1 MPLTCGLNFHGMKR
15 RNLLRNGLFVTAGA
29 SVLGPLAGCTP
40 AATPIV
46 AGSKRAKNII
56 FLVSDGMSQGTLTMA
71 DHFLQRRDGRHSH
84 WIQLYRD
91 NRVVRSL
98 MDTCSANSLVTDS
111 AAAGSSWGGGM
122 RINNGALNVGPSGER
137 PLPILQKFK
146 QAGKA
151 VGCVTTVPITH
162 ATPAS
167 FCINNESRKNQP
179 EIAEQYLPLRF
190 DVMMGGGL
198 EHFTADG
205 RKDGKDLFQAY
216 RDAGYAV
223 VLKKDEITAAD
234 STKPL
239 LAVFGENGLAYTVDH
254 LNDEALKTNVPTL
267 AEMTATAIDRMKAHP
282 EGFVMQVEGGKVDW
296 AAHGN
301 DVAGLIYDQ
310 IAFDDAVKVAMDF
323 AEKDGETLVIVTT
336 DHGNSNP
343 GLFHYIGIDANANFD
358 RLQRFTCS
366 NEWVLHNIS
375 KSSTAS
381 QIRELVES
389 MQTVVLT
396 PEDCKTLVAHYSE
409 MDESQLRD
417 PYSLPF
423 EKLAQMQ
430 KKQTSVAFGADHHSS
445 DLVELAAFGPG
456 SELVQQ
462 FTVNTDL
469 HNLMLKAAQMPE
481 SYLV

>member
-1 MPLTCGLNFHGMKR
+1 MKR
-15 RNLLRNGLFVTAGA
+15 RHLLRNGLFVTAGA
-29 SVLGPLAGCTP
+29 TVLGPLSGCAP

-46 AGSKRAKNII
+46 AGSNRAKNII

-98 MDTCSANSLVTDS
+98 MDTCSADSLVTDS

-122 RINNGALNVGPSGER
+122 RVENGKLNVGPNGER

-146 QAGKA
+146 KEGKA
-151 VGCVTTVPITH
+151 VGCATTVPITH

-167 FCINNESRKNQP
+167 FCVNSDSRKSQP
-179 EIAEQYLPLRF
+179 EIAEKYLSMRF

-198 EHFTADG
+198 EYFTAEG
-205 RKDGKDLFQAY
+205 REDGKDLLSAF
-216 RDAGYAV
+216 REAGYAV
-223 VLKKDEITAAD
+223 AQNKAEVATSEVG
-234 STKPL
+234 KPL
-239 LAVFGENGLAYTVDH
+239 LGVFGVNGLAYTVDH
-254 LNDEALKTNVPTL
+254 LNDETLKASVPTL
-267 AEMTATAIDRMKAHP
+267 AEMTATAIGRMKANP
-282 EGFVMQVEGGKVDW
+282 EGFVMQVEAGKVDW

-323 AEKDGETLVIVTT
+323 AEQDGETLVIITT

-343 GLFHYIGIDANANFD
+343 GLFTYKGVDTNANFD

-366 NEWVLHNIS
+366 NEWVLHNIT
-375 KSSTAS
+375 KNSTAA

-396 PEDCKTLVAHYSE
+396 PEDCKTLVAHYAE
-409 MDESQLRD
+409 LDESQLRD

-430 KKQTSVAFGADHHSS
+430 KKQTSIAFAADNHSS

-456 SELVQQ
+456 SELLKP
-462 FTVNTDL
+462 FTINTDL
-469 HNLMLKAAQMPE
+469 HNLMLKAAQMPD

>member
-1 MPLTCGLNFHGMKR
+1 MKR
-15 RNLLRNGLFVTAGA
+15 RHLLRNGLFVTAGA
-29 SVLGPLAGCTP
+29 TVLGPLVGCTP

-122 RINNGALNVGPSGER
+122 RINNGALNVGPNGER
-137 PLPILQKFK
+137 PVPIFQKFK

-179 EIAEQYLPLRF
+179 EIAEQYIPLKF
-190 DVMMGGGL
+190 DVMMGGGI

-205 RKDGKDLFQAY
+205 RKDGKDALAAY
-216 RDAGYAV
+216 KEAGWAV
-223 VLKKDEITAAD
+223 ALNKSEMTSAD
-234 STKPL
+234 VSKPL
-239 LAVFGENGLAYTVDH
+239 LAVFGDNGLAYTIDH
-254 LNDEALKTNVPTL
+254 QNSDDLKNSVPTL
-267 AEMTATAIDRMKAHP
+267 AEMTATAIERMKANP
-282 EGFVMQVEGGKVDW
+282 EGFVMQVEAGKVDW

-310 IAFDDAVKVAMDF
+310 IAFDDAVKVAIDF
-323 AEKDGETLVIVTT
+323 AEKDGETLVIITT

-343 GLFHYIGIDANANFD
+343 GLFYGKTADENFD
-358 RLQRFTCS
+358 RIQKFKHS
-366 NEWVLHNIS
+366 NEWLIARMLEGQS
-375 KSSTAS
+375 PAQLIELTTEMQAWTPTTDEAS
-381 QIRELVES
+381 MLLKAIASLSDEHRLK
-389 MQTVVLT
+389 
-396 PEDCKTLVAHYSE
+396 PEK
-409 MDESQLRD
+409 Q
-417 PYSLPF
+417 PF
-423 EKLAQMQ
+423 GPLAMMQ
-430 KKQTSVAFGADHHSS
+430 KAHTSVHFGSDSHSS

-456 SELVQQ
+456 SELLQP
-462 FTVNTDL
+462 FTINTDL
-469 HNLMLKAAQMPE
+469 HNLMLKATQMPE

>member
-1 MPLTCGLNFHGMKR
+1 MKR
-15 RNLLRNGLFVTAGA
+15 RHLLRNGLFVTAGA

-122 RINNGALNVGPSGER
+122 RINNGALNIGPNGER
-137 PLPILQKFK
+137 PVPILQKFK
-146 QAGKA
+146 QEGKA

-179 EIAEQYLPLRF
+179 EIAEQYIPLKF

-205 RKDGKDLFQAY
+205 RKDGKNVLQTY

-223 VLKKDEITAAD
+223 ALTKSEVATAENG
-234 STKPL
+234 KPL
-239 LAVFGENGLAYTVDH
+239 LAVFHEDGLPYTVDH
-254 LNDEALKTNVPTL
+254 LASEDLKSKIPTL
-267 AEMTATAIDRMKAHP
+267 AEMTATAIGRMKSHP
-282 EGFVMQVEGGKVDW
+282 EGFVMQVEAGKVDW

-301 DVAGLIYDQ
+301 DVAGLIFDQ

-323 AEKDGETLVIVTT
+323 AEQDGETLVIITT

-343 GLFHYIGIDANANFD
+343 GLFHYKGIDTNANFD

-366 NEWVLHNIS
+366 NEWVLHNIT
-375 KSSTAS
+375 KSSTAA

-389 MQTVVLT
+389 VQTVVLS
-396 PEDCKTLVAHYSE
+396 PEDCKTLVAHYAE
-409 MDESQLRD
+409 LDESQLRD

-456 SELVQQ
+456 SELLKQ
-462 FTVNTDL
+462 FTINTDL

-481 SYLV
+481 SYLVGV

>member
-1 MPLTCGLNFHGMKR
+1 M
-15 RNLLRNGLFVTAGA
+15 
-29 SVLGPLAGCTP
+29 LGPLAGCVP

-84 WIQLYRD
+84 WIKLYRD

-122 RINNGALNVGPSGER
+122 RVENGKLNVGPNGER

-146 QAGKA
+146 KEGKA

-167 FCINNESRKNQP
+167 FCVNSDSRKSQP
-179 EIAEQYLPLRF
+179 EIAEKYLSMRF
-190 DVMMGGGL
+190 NVMMGGGL
-198 EHFTADG
+198 EFFTAEG
-205 RKDGKDLFQAY
+205 REDGKDLLSAF
-216 RDAGYAV
+216 REAGYAV
-223 VLKKDEITAAD
+223 ALNKAEVATSDVG
-234 STKPL
+234 KPL
-239 LAVFGENGLAYTVDH
+239 LGVFGENGLAYTVDH
-254 LNDEALKTNVPTL
+254 LNDENLKASVPTL
-267 AEMTATAIDRMKAHP
+267 AEMTAIAIGRMKANP
-282 EGFVMQVEGGKVDW
+282 EGFVMQVEAGKVDW

-301 DVAGLIYDQ
+301 DIAALIHDQ

-323 AEKDGETLVIVTT
+323 AEKDGETLVIITT

-343 GLFHYIGIDANANFD
+343 GLFSYKGIDANANFD

-366 NEWVLHNIS
+366 NEWVLHNIT
-375 KSSTAS
+375 KNSTAS

-409 MDESQLRD
+409 LDESQLRD
-417 PYSLPF
+417 PYALPF

-430 KKQTSVAFGADHHSS
+430 KKQTSIAFAADNHSS

-456 SELVQQ
+456 SELLKP
-462 FTVNTDL
+462 FTINTDL
-469 HNLMLKAAQMPE
+469 HNLMLKAAQMPD

>member
-1 MPLTCGLNFHGMKR
+1 MKR

-40 AATPIV
+40 SAKPV
-46 AGSKRAKNII
+46 VVGSKRAKNII

-71 DHFLQRRDGRHSH
+71 DQFLRQRDGRHSH

-91 NRVVRSL
+91 NRVVRSM
-98 MDTCSANSLVTDS
+98 MDTSSASSLVTDS

-122 RINNGALNVGPSGER
+122 RVENGKLNVGPKGER
-137 PLPILQKFK
+137 PMPILQKFK
-146 QAGKA
+146 QEGKA

-167 FCINNESRKNQP
+167 FCVNNDSRKSQP
-179 EIAEQYLPLRF
+179 EIAEQYLSLKF

-205 RKDGKDLFQAY
+205 REDGKDMLAAF
-216 RDAGYAV
+216 RKDGFAV
-223 VLKKDEITAAD
+223 ALNSSEVNGAE
-234 STKPL
+234 SGKPL
-239 LAVFGENGLAYTVDH
+239 LGVFGKDGLAYTVDH
-254 LNDEALKTNVPTL
+254 LNDEALKANIPTL
-267 AEMTATAIDRMKAHP
+267 AEMTATAIERMKGNTN
-282 EGFVMQVEGGKVDW
+282 GFALQVEGGKVDW

-323 AEKDGETLVIVTT
+323 AEQDGETLVIITT

-343 GLFHYIGIDANANFD
+343 GLFYGKTANENFD
-358 RLQRFTCS
+358 RIQKFRHS
-366 NEWVLHNIS
+366 NEWLIARMLEGLNP
-375 KSSTAS
+375 S
-381 QIRELVES
+381 QLVELTVEHQAWAPTTDEAS
-389 MQTVVLT
+389 LLLKAIASLSDEDRLKPEKQPFGPLAMMQR
-396 PEDCKTLVAHYSE
+396 AH
-409 MDESQLRD
+409 
-417 PYSLPF
+417 
-423 EKLAQMQ
+423 
-430 KKQTSVAFGADHHSS
+430 TSVHFGSDSHSS

-456 SELVQQ
+456 SELLQQ
-462 FTVNTDL
+462 LTINTDL